1 MQRGWEGKL
10 FSPFLQFKEKMAK
23 ELPKQRVKYV
33 KRVKWV
39 FYAPGFLLNLV
50 FGWYPLILGLIVG
63 FQTYYLIRPSEFVGF
78 TNFQDIFYD
87 SLTPIVFRNT
97 LYYTALQIGLVFFVP
112 IIISILLMEMK
123 KSTIRI
129 MMILWFIPIAQMAG
143 IIIWKWF
150 YSVDYGLFNGILTT
164 LGFPTSQWLNSARI
178 AMLCLVL
185 PGLIMFG
192 PGLIYI
198 ATLQNIPQE
207 LYEAA
212 ELEGTSLWQKI
223 WHITLPRLRPIIA
236 MMMLL
241 SIIGNM
247 QVFTQPYVMT
257 GGGPGSATYTIIMQV
272 YTLSFTNLQFGK
284 GGALALILFLLIM
297 VLIIIQRK
305 YFKEN
310 IDV

>member
-1 MQRGWEGKL
+1 
-10 FSPFLQFKEKMAK
+10 MAK
-23 ELPKQRVKYV
+23 EIPKQRAKYL
-33 KRVKWV
+33 KRAKWA
-39 FYAPGFLLNLV
+39 FYAPGFILNLI
-50 FGWYPLILGLIVG
+50 FGWFPLVLGLIVG
-63 FQTYYLIRPSEFVGF
+63 FQAYYIIRPAEFVGLA
-78 TNFQDIFYD
+78 NFQNIFYD
-87 SLTPIVFRNT
+87 PLTLISFRNT
-97 LYYTALQIGLVFFVP
+97 LYYTALQIGLVFFIP
-112 IIISILLMEMK
+112 IIVSILLMEMK
-123 KSTIRI
+123 KSIIRI

-150 YSVDYGLFNGILTT
+150 YQPQIGLFNGILVSIG
-164 LGFPTSQWLNSARI
+164 LPTSQWLNSARI

-198 ATLQNIPQE
+198 ATLQSIPEE

-212 ELEGTSLWQKI
+212 ELEGTNFLQKI
-223 WHITLPRLRPIIA
+223 WYITLPRLRPIIA
-236 MMMLL
+236 MMLLL

-247 QVFTQPYVMT
+247 QVFTQPFVMT
-257 GGGPGSATYTIIMQV
+257 GGGPGSATYSVIMK
-272 YTLSFTNLQFGK
+272 YFSLSFKSLKFGQ
-284 GGALALILFLLIM
+284 GGALGLILFLLIM